1 MNQRSHGLCTP
12 SLLLLA
18 AAVLSGCT
26 SLQAVEYTQ
35 GASLPPAVEVG
46 DRIRVLD
53 SAGLATDLTVT
64 VIGSDFVEGETK
76 SDGKARVAL
85 ADVQE
90 VRERRFAWGKT
101 ILLGAGLGYLAG
113 AAAASVALAGL

>member
-1 MNQRSHGLCTP
+1 MNQPSNGLST
-12 SLLLLA
+12 LALLLA
-18 AAVLSGCT
+18 VAVLSGCT
-26 SLQAVEYTQ
+26 SMHVVEYTQ

-64 VIGSDFVEGETK
+64 AIGNDFVEGETK
-76 SDGKARVAL
+76 SDGKARMAL

-101 ILLGAGLGYLAG
+101 ALLGAGVGYLAG